1 MQEFSVMSLRP
12 QVPPAIPEETVR
24 IARASFPKGG
34 RYMRLRDELG
44 AVFEDARFAGLFPA
58 RGRPAEAPWRLALV
72 TLFQFAEGLPDRQ
85 ATEAVRGRIDW
96 KYALALPLA
105 DPGFDSTVLSEFR
118 SRLVAGGAEQV
129 LLDAVLTLARERN
142 LLSGGGR
149 QRTDATHVLA
159 AVRALNRLEC
169 VTETMRHALE
179 SLAVAAPDWLLA
191 HAQPDWAE
199 RYGHRATDDRLAK
212 NAARREER
220 ARTVGQDGHALLAA
234 ALDPSAPG
242 WLRQVPAVEILRRV
256 WVQQFYLSTQGV
268 QWRTAEHGIPP
279 SSLFLSS
286 PYDTDAHL
294 GRKRTTRWVG
304 YKVHLTETCDEGRP
318 HLITHVQTMA
328 APVAD
333 GEATTPAHTALR
345 DKGLLPAT
353 HLVDTGYL
361 DAELLVA
368 TRRDFGIDLA
378 GPARAD
384 ERWQAREGKGFAA
397 ADFSVDWE
405 RKEATCPQGAHSASW
420 TPAQDNRGAAVIKIK
435 FSSAD
440 CGACRHLADC
450 ARGTRGRRSL
460 TLRAHEQH
468 IALVQARR
476 RGTTAEFAVLSAV
489 RAGVEGTISQAV
501 RGFGLRRS
509 RYVGRAKTHLQ
520 HVATAAA
527 LNLVRLTEWLGGAD
541 LATTR
546 RSKFRALMAEAA

>member
-1 MQEFSVMSLRP
+1 MSLRP
-12 QVPPAIPEETVR
+12 EVSPAIPEETVR
-24 IARASFPKGG
+24 VARASFPKGG

-44 AVFEDARFAGLFPA
+44 AVFDDTRFAGLFPT

-72 TLFQFAEGLPDRQ
+72 TLFQFAEGLPDRP
-85 ATEAVRGRIDW
+85 AAEAVRGRIDW
-96 KYALALPLA
+96 KYALALSLT

-118 SRLVAGGAEQV
+118 SRLVEGGAEQV

-149 QRTDATHVLA
+149 QRTDSTHVLA

-179 SLAVAAPDWLLA
+179 SLAVAAPDWLRA

-199 RYGHRATDDRLAK
+199 RYGHRAFDDRLAK
-212 NAARREER
+212 NAARRDER
-220 ARTVGQDGHALLAA
+220 ARTIGQDGHALLTA
-234 ALDPSAPG
+234 ALDPAAPG
-242 WLRQVPAVEILRRV
+242 WLRQVPAVETLRRV
-256 WVQQFYLSTQGV
+256 WVQQFYLS
-268 QWRTAEHGIPP
+268 AEHGIPP
-279 SSLFLSS
+279 SSIFLSS
-286 PYDTDAHL
+286 PYDIDAHL
-294 GRKRTTRWVG
+294 GRKRTTKWIG
-304 YKVHLTETCDEGRP
+304 YKAHLTETCDAGKP

-333 GEATTPAHTALR
+333 AEATTPAHTALQ
-345 DKGLLPAT
+345 DKGLLPAV

-397 ADFSVDWE
+397 ADFNVDWE
-405 RKEATCPQGAHSASW
+405 QKKATCPQGAISASW
-420 TPAQDNRGAAVIKIK
+420 TPALDNRGTEVIKIK
-435 FSSAD
+435 FSGSD
-440 CGACRHLADC
+440 CGTCQHLADC
-450 ARGTRGRRSL
+450 TRGARARRSL
-460 TLRAHEQH
+460 TLRRHEQH
-468 IALVQARR
+468 IALLGARR
-476 RGTTAEFAVLSAV
+476 RETMAEFAALGAV

-509 RYVGRAKTHLQ
+509 RYVGQAKTHLQ

-527 LNLVRLTEWLGGAD
+527 MNLVRMTEWLGGAA
-541 LATTR
+541 LAATR
-546 RSKFRALMAEAA
+546 RSKFRTLMAQAA

>member
-1 MQEFSVMSLRP
+1 MSLHP
-12 QVPPAIPEETVR
+12 EVSPAIPEETMRV
-24 IARASFPKGG
+24 ARASFPKGS
-34 RYMRLRDELG
+34 RYTRLRDELG
-44 AVFEDARFAGLFPA
+44 AVFDDARFAGLFPA

-85 ATEAVRGRIDW
+85 AAEAVRGRIDW

-118 SRLVAGGAEQV
+118 SRLVEGGAEQV
-129 LLDAVLTLARERN
+129 LLDVVLALARERN

-149 QRTDATHVLA
+149 QRTDSTHVLA

-169 VTETMRHALE
+169 VTEAMRHALE
-179 SLAVAAPDWLLA
+179 SLAVAAPDWLRA

-199 RYGHRATDDRLAK
+199 RYGHRAFDDRLSK
-212 NAARREER
+212 NAARRDER
-220 ARTVGQDGHALLAA
+220 ARTIGQDGHALLAA
-234 ALDPSAPG
+234 AFDPAAPG
-242 WLRQVPAVEILRRV
+242 WLRQVPAVETLRRV
-256 WVQQFYLSTQGV
+256 WVQQFYLSVEGV

-279 SSLFLSS
+279 SALFLSS
-286 PYDTDAHL
+286 PHDTDAHL
-294 GRKRTTRWVG
+294 GRKRTTKWIG
-304 YKVHLTETCDEGRP
+304 YKAHLTETCDDGKP

-333 GEATTPAHTALR
+333 AEATTPAHTALQ
-345 DKGLLPAT
+345 DKGLLPAM

-361 DAELLVA
+361 DAELLVT

-397 ADFSVDWE
+397 ANFNVDWE
-405 RKEATCPQGAHSASW
+405 RKEATCPQGARSASW
-420 TPAQDNRGAAVIKIK
+420 TPALDNRSVKVIKIK
-435 FSSAD
+435 FSGSD
-440 CGACRHLADC
+440 CGSCRHLADC
-450 ARGTRGRRSL
+450 VRGTRTRRSL
-460 TLRAHEQH
+460 TLRTHEH
-468 IALVQARR
+468 HLALVEARQ
-476 RGTTAEFAVLSAV
+476 RGTTAEFAALSAV

-509 RYVGRAKTHLQ
+509 RYVGQATTHLQ

-527 LNLVRLTEWLGGAD
+527 MNLVRITEWLGGAE

-546 RSKFRALMAEAA
+546 RSKFRTLMAQAA

>member
-1 MQEFSVMSLRP
+1 MSLRP
-12 QVPPAIPEETVR
+12 EVSPAIPEETVR
-24 IARASFPKGG
+24 VARASFPKGG

-44 AVFEDARFAGLFPA
+44 AVFDDARFAGLFPA
-58 RGRPAEAPWRLALV
+58 RGRRAEAPWRLALV

-85 ATEAVRGRIDW
+85 AAEAVRGRIDW
-96 KYALALPLA
+96 KYALALSLT

-118 SRLVAGGAEQV
+118 SRLVEGGAEQV

-149 QRTDATHVLA
+149 QRTDSTHVLA

-179 SLAVAAPDWLLA
+179 SLAAAAPDWLRA

-199 RYGHRATDDRLAK
+199 RYGHRAFDDRLAK
-212 NAARREER
+212 NAARRDER
-220 ARTVGQDGHALLAA
+220 ARTIGQDGHALLTAA
-234 ALDPSAPG
+234 FDPAAPG
-242 WLRQVPAVEILRRV
+242 WLRQVPAVETLRRV
-256 WVQQFYLSTQGV
+256 WVQQFYLSAEGV
-268 QWRTAEHGIPP
+268 SWRTAEHGIPP
-279 SSLFLSS
+279 SSIFLSS
-286 PYDTDAHL
+286 PYDVDAHL
-294 GRKRTTRWVG
+294 GRKRTTKWIG
-304 YKVHLTETCDEGRP
+304 YKAHLTETCDEGKP

-333 GEATTPAHTALR
+333 AEATTPAHTALQ
-345 DKGLLPAT
+345 DKGLLPAM

-361 DAELLVA
+361 DAELLLA

-397 ADFSVDWE
+397 ADFNVDWE
-405 RKEATCPQGAHSASW
+405 QKKATCPQGAVSASW
-420 TPAQDNRGAAVIKIK
+420 TPALDNRGTEVIKVK
-435 FSSAD
+435 FAGSD
-440 CGACRHLADC
+440 CGACQHLADC
-450 ARGTRGRRSL
+450 THGTRARRTL
-460 TLRAHEQH
+460 TLRTHEQH
-468 IALVQARR
+468 IALIEARR
-476 RGTTAEFAVLSAV
+476 RETTAEFAALSAV

-509 RYVGRAKTHLQ
+509 RYVGQAKTHLQ
-520 HVATAAA
+520 HIATAAA
-527 LNLVRLTEWLGGAD
+527 MNLVRITEWLGGAE

-546 RSKFRALMAEAA
+546 RSKFRTLMAQAA